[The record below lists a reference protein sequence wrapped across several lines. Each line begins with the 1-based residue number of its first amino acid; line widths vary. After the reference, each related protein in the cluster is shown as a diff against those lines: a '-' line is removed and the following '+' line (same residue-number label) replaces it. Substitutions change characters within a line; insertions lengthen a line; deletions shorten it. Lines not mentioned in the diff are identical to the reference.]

1 MARYLYLL
9 LLCTWL
15 VCCCVC
21 CCVFRPNLRI
31 TMYTS
36 IYQRIP
42 AYTRSAF
49 DLVALL
55 SVCSVYSL
63 CEPFRYLPAVKVKSH
78 CLIHGFTAS
87 RTLALLPADTVQPS
101 PCASSATTPSN
112 FCTLPLFCQ
121 SYATDTVRDWH
132 TLTKAVH
139 MAMAT
144 PSATHALCC

>member
-1 MARYLYLL
+1 M
-9 LLCTWL
+9 
-15 VCCCVC
+15 CCCVC

-121 SYATDTVRDWH
+121 SYATEQCVTGTHSRKLSIWQWLHHLLH
-132 TLTKAVH
+132 TLCAVDLET
-139 MAMAT
+139 MM
-144 PSATHALCC
+144 CRIWRV